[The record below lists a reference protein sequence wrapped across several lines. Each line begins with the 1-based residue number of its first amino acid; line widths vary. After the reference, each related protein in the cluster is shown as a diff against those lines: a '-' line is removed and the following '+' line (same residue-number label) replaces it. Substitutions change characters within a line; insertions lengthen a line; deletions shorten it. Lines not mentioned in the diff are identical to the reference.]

1 MMCHVAYKNI
11 AEFGG
16 HRHYNGFSSLSDFVR
31 PRDQRNE

>member
-16 HRHYNGFSSLSDFVR
+16 HRHYDSVDIMVLAH
-31 PRDQRNE
+31 